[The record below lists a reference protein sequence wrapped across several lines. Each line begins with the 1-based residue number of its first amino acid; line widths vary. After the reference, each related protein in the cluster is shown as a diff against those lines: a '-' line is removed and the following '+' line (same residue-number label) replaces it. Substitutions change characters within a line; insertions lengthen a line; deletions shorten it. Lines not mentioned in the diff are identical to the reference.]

1 MRTLTFARW
10 PLQNPFMD
18 FSLVGLKFA
27 LEKAPVSDNA
37 LLQKIIQNSMLPFYQ
52 SIYLPRFNFPSDPAL
67 VSSMQAQIDQE
78 LACLAQ
84 KMQEAEKSGGETD
97 ILDLLKDK
105 ANFYAKIGDREN
117 AIQTY
122 NAVIGRTSSSSTKID
137 MMFQI
142 VTIAFVFEDWTLLE
156 ETLEKCRSIMLSGG
170 DWDQRNKLN
179 ICEGMLALLK
189 RDFAAAARL
198 FSSSLATFSW
208 SGLIQFRDM
217 VKYCIVAALFTFG
230 RKELK
235 ERVLNCPE
243 VIEVLAEAKLFERL
257 LGSFY
262 YCRYADFFQALQLL
276 AKEMANDYFLA
287 PHCEYVVKEMKIA
300 AFSQLLTSYKTISI
314 KSVAEAFGVSDE
326 VVDEE
331 VAKFIVTGRLACT
344 IDKVD
349 NLIETKRTDNK
360 NFLYQ
365 AVVKQGDLLLNRIQ
379 ALSRVV

>member
-1 MRTLTFARW
+1 
-10 PLQNPFMD
+10 MD
-18 FSLVGLKFA
+18 FSVVGLKFA
-27 LEKAPVSDNA
+27 LEQTAAQGTFPTQNA
-37 LLQKIIQNSMLPFYQ
+37 LLQKIIDNSMLPFYQ
-52 SIYLPRFNFPSDPAL
+52 STYLPKFNLSPDPAL

-78 LACLAQ
+78 LASFTQ
-84 KMQEAEKSGGETD
+84 KMQEAEKTGGETD

-105 ANFYAKIGDREN
+105 ASFYAKIGDREH
-117 AIQTY
+117 ALETY
-122 NAVIGRTSSSSTKID
+122 NAVIGRTSSPSTKID
-137 MMFQI
+137 MLFNI
-142 VTIAFVFEDWTLLE
+142 ITVAFVFEDWVLLE
-156 ETLEKCRSIMLSGG
+156 ETLEKCRSIMVSGG

-198 FSSSLATFSW
+198 FSSSLATFTW
-208 SGLIQFRDM
+208 AALVQFKDVVR
-217 VKYCIVAALFTFG
+217 YCIVASLFTFG

-243 VIEVLAEAKLFERL
+243 VIEVLAEAQLYERL

-262 YCRYADFFQALQLL
+262 YCRYADFFQALELL
-276 AKEMANDYFLA
+276 SVEMAKDYFLA
-287 PHCEYVVKEMKIA
+287 PHCEYIVKEMKIA

-314 KSVAEAFGVSDE
+314 KSVAEAFGVGEE

-349 NLIETKRTDNK
+349 NVIETKRTDNK

-365 AVVKQGDLLLNRIQ
+365 SVVKQGDLLLNRIQ